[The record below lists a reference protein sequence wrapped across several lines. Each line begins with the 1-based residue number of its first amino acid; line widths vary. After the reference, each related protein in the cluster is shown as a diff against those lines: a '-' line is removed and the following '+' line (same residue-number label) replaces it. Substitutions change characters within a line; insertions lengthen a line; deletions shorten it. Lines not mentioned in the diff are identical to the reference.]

1 MSEEKKEN
9 IDLLEYRL
17 NEIEN
22 LFKVNMEKIST
33 KMDIILQEINK
44 NVVAQSELKVKVE
57 KLESEFNKLRE
68 EDEKIQKDITSLQV
82 SVAEKLSWGASGGII
97 SAVLIKLLGA

>member
-44 NVVAQSELKVKVE
+44 
-57 KLESEFNKLRE
+57 
-68 EDEKIQKDITSLQV
+68 I
-82 SVAEKLSWGASGGII
+82 
-97 SAVLIKLLGA
+97 